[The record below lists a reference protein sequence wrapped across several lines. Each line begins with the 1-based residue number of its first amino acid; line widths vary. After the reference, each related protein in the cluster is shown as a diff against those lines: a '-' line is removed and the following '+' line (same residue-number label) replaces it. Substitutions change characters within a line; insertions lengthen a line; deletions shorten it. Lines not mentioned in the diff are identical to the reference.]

1 MRIEIDVSFGFQAL
15 GIACRRIGRLDDG
28 EEFRSVLAL
37 LARAIARALAATE
50 RHVETYLTRT
60 FHARL
65 RQDLPHCDNG
75 VLLNSVPKCPEL
87 FGLPLLMTILSCSK
101 AW

>member
-1 MRIEIDVSFGFQAL
+1 MDLARG
-15 GIACRRIGRLDDG
+15 RIGRLHHG
-28 EEFRSVLAL
+28 EELGRIFAL